1 MPTKSGDESPHSKT
15 ARKKGRC
22 NVARHLSNRRRR
34 RIRQRRIE
42 ALRRVYTFEP
52 RTMELDGDVYV
63 TIPLPSPGDGVTT
76 TMPGLERQFIYRPPF
91 LLSID
96 ADYMM
101 KQIKPRIAI
110 REGWRFVY

>member
-1 MPTKSGDESPHSKT
+1 MGRHMSNSKRR
-15 ARKKGRC
+15 A
-22 NVARHLSNRRRR
+22 LRRRR
-34 RIRQRRIE
+34 LE
-42 ALRRVYTFEP
+42 SLRRHHTFEP
-52 RTMELDGDVYV
+52 RRLELQGEVYV
-63 TIPLPSPGDGVTT
+63 TTPLPSPSDGVTT
-76 TMPGLERQFIYRPPF
+76 AIPAIEQQFIYRPPF

>member
-1 MPTKSGDESPHSKT
+1 
-15 ARKKGRC
+15 
-22 NVARHLSNRRRR
+22 LSNCRRR
-34 RIRQRRIE
+34 RIKRRRIE

-52 RTMELDGDVYV
+52 ERIEIEGHVYV
-63 TIPLPSPGDGVTT
+63 TTPLPPPGDGVTT
-76 TMPGLERQFIYRPPF
+76 TIPGLERHFIYRPPF